1 MKPLHAKMQQMSKLA
16 DATIETVHRIATE
29 LRPGLLDD
37 LGLAAAIEWQAADF
51 QNRSGIACT
60 AALAADDLELDR
72 DLATALFRIFQE
84 TLTNIAR
91 HAGATRVEVSLERSE
106 DRIVLTVADNG
117 RGITR
122 KQSEDDRAFGIIG
135 MRERAHLWGGELR
148 ITGSREEGTTV
159 TVDIPAASREDRR
172 PGRARR
178 RPGGAA
184 SMIRILVVDDH
195 AIVRE
200 GLKQILG
207 DVNDMSVRDEAAGGQ
222 EALAKIRSGEFDVVL
237 LDISMP
243 GRSGLE
249 ILKEIKAERPK
260 LPVLILSMH
269 AEEQYAVRALRA
281 GASGYLTKASAPDE
295 LIGAIRKVSCGRKYV
310 SASLAEKLA
319 LELDIDTKKP
329 PHATLSDR
337 EYQVMLMLASGK
349 SVKEIADE
357 LCLSVK
363 TISTYRS
370 RVMEKMNM
378 KKNAELTLYAIQNHL
393 VDYSTTTF

>member
-1 MKPLHAKMQQMSKLA
+1 
-16 DATIETVHRIATE
+16 
-29 LRPGLLDD
+29 
-37 LGLAAAIEWQAADF
+37 
-51 QNRSGIACT
+51 
-60 AALAADDLELDR
+60 
-72 DLATALFRIFQE
+72 
-84 TLTNIAR
+84 
-91 HAGATRVEVSLERSE
+91 
-106 DRIVLTVADNG
+106 
-117 RGITR
+117 
-122 KQSEDDRAFGIIG
+122 
-135 MRERAHLWGGELR
+135 
-148 ITGSREEGTTV
+148 
-159 TVDIPAASREDRR
+159 
-172 PGRARR
+172 
-178 RPGGAA
+178 
-184 SMIRILVVDDH
+184 MIRILVVDDH

-207 DVNDMSVRDEAAGGQ
+207 EVDDMSVRDEAGNGQ

-281 GASGYLTKASAPDE
+281 GASGYVTKASAPDE

-310 SASLAEKLA
+310 SSSLAEKLA
-319 LELDIDTKKP
+319 FELDIDTRKP
-329 PHATLSDR
+329 PHETLSDR

-363 TISTYRS
+363 TISTYRA

-393 VDYSTTTF
+393 VDYSTTTLW

>member
-1 MKPLHAKMQQMSKLA
+1 
-16 DATIETVHRIATE
+16 
-29 LRPGLLDD
+29 
-37 LGLAAAIEWQAADF
+37 
-51 QNRSGIACT
+51 
-60 AALAADDLELDR
+60 
-72 DLATALFRIFQE
+72 
-84 TLTNIAR
+84 
-91 HAGATRVEVSLERSE
+91 
-106 DRIVLTVADNG
+106 
-117 RGITR
+117 
-122 KQSEDDRAFGIIG
+122 
-135 MRERAHLWGGELR
+135 
-148 ITGSREEGTTV
+148 
-159 TVDIPAASREDRR
+159 
-172 PGRARR
+172 
-178 RPGGAA
+178 
-184 SMIRILVVDDH
+184 MIRILVVDDH

-200 GLKQILG
+200 GLKQILA
-207 DVNDMSVRDEAAGGQ
+207 DVNDMAVRDEAAGGQ

-269 AEEQYAVRALRA
+269 AEEQYAVRTLRA

-310 SASLAEKLA
+310 SSSLAEKLA

-349 SVKEIADE
+349 SVKDIADE

-393 VDYSTTTF
+393 VDYATTTFW